1 MLYLLVKQTYLQ
13 YLNKPMKVSFNINYN
28 TKWGQRLYIVGS
40 IPALGKG
47 LYTKALPM
55 KFVENGQWTASIDIK
70 KPEKFTYRYFI
81 FSDDKHFIG
90 EWGDHREI
98 ALEAEC
104 DYFIDDTWRTNG
116 VDKTFYSSAFTKG
129 IIARKNTAKKI
140 VLPKSDKI
148 LQFNLPAP
156 RVSNE
161 LSIAI
166 LGNCKELGNWNEGN
180 AVVMNDKD
188 FPTWTAS
195 INADKLPDLVEYKY
209 ILYNVK
215 EKIAISWESGNN
227 RSLNTKNT
235 DIAFYI
241 KNDEIFRYSIAN
253 WKCTG
258 VAIPVFSLRTK
269 NSFGIGEFSDL
280 KLMVDWAKS
289 TGQKIIQTLPIN
301 DTTRFHTNADS
312 YPYSSITVMGL
323 HPIYINPFELG
334 KLNNSAKYKKFE
346 ALRNHYNES
355 ATVMYKEVAETKW
368 EYFRLIYKQEGA
380 KVMASKEYAKFLK
393 ENKDW
398 LYPYAAFCFL
408 RDKNGSSTFRNWKQ
422 YSVYDKQSI
431 ENIFEDAETA
441 EEANIHLYLQY
452 NAHIQLLAASDYA
465 RQNGV
470 VLKGDI
476 PIGIS
481 PDSVEA
487 WMEPELFNL
496 DSQAGAPPD
505 PFSETGQNWGFPT
518 YNWDEMERDG
528 YRWWKMRFKK
538 METYFQVY
546 RIDHVLGFFRIW
558 RMSGGDVQGLLGH
571 FDPALPL
578 DENEIRNYGMWFE
591 FHRMVHPYIR
601 EYILQEKFGKNAS
614 FVKSQFLELV
624 SPDIYRFKQI
634 FNNQRKIEAYFKE
647 NKEELGLEPVLAD
660 KMYNDLLALHCE
672 VLFIEDSK
680 EKGKFHPRIGLHN
693 TYSYRDLDWQT
704 KNALNRLY
712 DDFYYHCHNDFW
724 KTQAMKK
731 LPALLGATDMLVC
744 AEDLGMIPECVPN
757 VMKDLYM
764 LSLEIERMPKDPKEE
779 FVNMNNVPYLSVCTS
794 STHDMAPIRTWWNEN
809 RNLTQ
814 HYYNNIL
821 GEWGTA
827 PDNCEPWICE
837 KIVNR
842 HIYSPAMLVILPFQ
856 DWISI
861 NGKYRRT
868 DANEERINIPSDP
881 HHFWC
886 YRMHLSIEDLLDCK
900 DLNHKILEM
909 SNNSGRNVKM

>member
-1 MLYLLVKQTYLQ
+1 
-13 YLNKPMKVSFNINYN
+13 
-28 TKWGQRLYIVGS
+28 
-40 IPALGKG
+40 
-47 LYTKALPM
+47 
-55 KFVENGQWTASIDIK
+55 
-70 KPEKFTYRYFI
+70 
-81 FSDDKHFIG
+81 
-90 EWGDHREI
+90 
-98 ALEAEC
+98 
-104 DYFIDDTWRTNG
+104 
-116 VDKTFYSSAFTKG
+116 
-129 IIARKNTAKKI
+129 
-140 VLPKSDKI
+140 
-148 LQFNLPAP
+148 
-156 RVSNE
+156 
-161 LSIAI
+161 
-166 LGNCKELGNWNEGN
+166 
-180 AVVMNDKD
+180 
-188 FPTWTAS
+188 
-195 INADKLPDLVEYKY
+195 
-209 ILYNVK
+209 
-215 EKIAISWESGNN
+215 
-227 RSLNTKNT
+227 
-235 DIAFYI
+235 
-241 KNDEIFRYSIAN
+241 
-253 WKCTG
+253 
-258 VAIPVFSLRTK
+258 
-269 NSFGIGEFSDL
+269 
-280 KLMVDWAKS
+280 
-289 TGQKIIQTLPIN
+289 
-301 DTTRFHTNADS
+301 
-312 YPYSSITVMGL
+312 
-323 HPIYINPFELG
+323 
-334 KLNNSAKYKKFE
+334 
-346 ALRNHYNES
+346 
-355 ATVMYKEVAETKW
+355 
-368 EYFRLIYKQEGA
+368 
-380 KVMASKEYAKFLK
+380 
-393 ENKDW
+393 
-398 LYPYAAFCFL
+398 
-408 RDKNGSSTFRNWKQ
+408 
-422 YSVYDKQSI
+422 
-431 ENIFEDAETA
+431 
-441 EEANIHLYLQY
+441 
-452 NAHIQLLAASDYA
+452 
-465 RQNGV
+465 
-470 VLKGDI
+470 
-476 PIGIS
+476 
-481 PDSVEA
+481 
-487 WMEPELFNL
+487 
-496 DSQAGAPPD
+496 
-505 PFSETGQNWGFPT
+505 
-518 YNWDEMERDG
+518 
-528 YRWWKMRFKK
+528 
-538 METYFQVY
+538 
-546 RIDHVLGFFRIW
+546 
-558 RMSGGDVQGLLGH
+558 
-571 FDPALPL
+571 
-578 DENEIRNYGMWFE
+578 MWFE

-712 DDFYYHCHNDFW
+712 DDFYYHRHNDFW